1 MLRVIFKNLWNR
13 RSRYAWLFMELVL
26 VTVIAWQLIDRSVVL
41 IYDRSLPMG
50 YDIDRLV
57 KIDVSTLPEKNADF
71 KPEYDTEEGRINSIH
86 AFLGKVR
93 AFDGVEAAMASGAY
107 AYMGSPQL
115 NTYYT
120 YDGSTDTVMV
130 SGQFFWT
137 GTDFFRTIGLEP
149 ADGTPAEVLDN
160 VAPGEVIL
168 TETLARQF
176 SPDGGVPTAKLFNPN
191 TGEGV
196 RAVGVVKDVRRSP
209 LRRSYSL
216 AFVALAPVPYD
227 NFACTARLKD
237 GVDMKTFIDEFRSRA
252 SRELTAGNYAVKA
265 VTPYT
270 ELFAGMAREGGI
282 TNSYRRGMALTVF
295 FMLNLLLG
303 VVGSFYLQTRR
314 RTGEIGVHRAFG
326 ATRGKIRTILLGE
339 SFVLMT
345 VAFIVGIFLYLQYG
359 LAAGLDFGYEEPG
372 DTTVA
377 DTWVSSFGIHFAAIS
392 AIVYVVM
399 LVCVAVGTYFP
410 AREASR
416 VNPIDALRN
425 E

>member
-1 MLRVIFKNLWNR
+1 MLKLIFKNLWNR
-13 RSRYAWLFMELVL
+13 RGRHAWLFLELVL
-26 VTVIAWQLIDRSVVL
+26 VTIIAWKLIDRSVVFM
-41 IYDRSLPMG
+41 YDRSLPMG
-50 YDIDRLV
+50 YDIERLV
-57 KIDVSTLPEKNADF
+57 KIDVSSLPEKHPSF
-71 KPEYDTEEGRINSIH
+71 KAAYDTEEGRLNSIH
-86 AFLGKVR
+86 AFLAKVR
-93 AFDGVEAAMASGAY
+93 AFDGVEAATATDSY
-107 AYMGSPQL
+107 SFMGSPKL
-115 NTYYT
+115 NTAYT
-120 YDGSTDTVMV
+120 YDGLNDTVGV

-137 GTDFFRTIGLEP
+137 GTDFFRTIGIETAP
-149 ADGTPAEVLDN
+149 GTPDEVLDN
-160 VAPGEVIL
+160 VAPGEVLL
-168 TETLARQF
+168 TSSLARQF
-176 SPDGGVPTAKLFNPN
+176 SPDGRLPSAKLYNPYSE
-191 TGEGV
+191 EGV
-196 RAVGVVKDVRRSP
+196 NAVGVVYDVRRTP

-216 AFVALAPVPYD
+216 AFVAATPKPYD
-227 NFACTARLKD
+227 NFACTVRLKD
-237 GVDMKTFIDEFRSRA
+237 GVDMNYFIDEFRSRA
-252 SRELTAGNYAVKA
+252 PRELTAGNYAVK
-265 VTPYT
+265 TISSYRDLFT
-270 ELFAGMAREGGI
+270 EIAREDGF
-282 TNSYRRGMALTVF
+282 TNTYRRSIALVVF

-314 RTGEIGVHRAFG
+314 RTGEMGVHRAFG

-359 LAAGLDFGYEEPG
+359 LAAGRDFGYEEPG

>member
-13 RSRYAWLFMELVL
+13 HSRYAWLFLELVL
-26 VTVIAWQLIDRSVVL
+26 VTIIAWQLIDRSTVL

-57 KIDVSTLPEKNADF
+57 KIDVSALPEKHPSF
-71 KPEYDTEEGRINSIH
+71 KAEYDTEEGRINSIH

-93 AFDGVEAAMASGAY
+93 AFDGVEAATASGAY

-115 NTYYT
+115 NTAYT
-120 YDGSTDTVMV
+120 YDKSTDTVSV

-137 GTDFFRTIGLEP
+137 GTDFFRTIGIEP
-149 ADGTPAEVLDN
+149 AAGTPAEALDN

-168 TETLARQF
+168 TETLAKQF
-176 SPDGGVPTAKLFNPN
+176 SPDGILPADKLYNPYA
-191 TGEGV
+191 EERV
-196 RAVGVVKDVRRSP
+196 KAVGIVKNVRCSP
-209 LRRSYSL
+209 MRRSYSL
-216 AFVALAPVPYD
+216 AFVASAPVPYD
-227 NFACTARLKD
+227 NFSCTARLKN
-237 GVDMKTFIDEFRSRA
+237 GTDMKTFIDEFRRRA
-252 SRELTAGNYAVKA
+252 PRELTAGNYAVKA

-270 ELFAGMAREGGI
+270 ELFSGMAMEDGI
-282 TNSYRRGMALTVF
+282 TNRYRRGVALTVF

-303 VVGSFYLQTRR
+303 VVGSFYLQTRQ
-314 RTGEIGVHRAFG
+314 RTGEMGVHRAFG
-326 ATRGKIRTILLGE
+326 ATRGKIRTILMGE
-339 SFVLMT
+339 SLVLMT
-345 VAFIVGIFLYLQYG
+345 VAFIVGAFLYMQYG

-372 DTTVA
+372 DTSVA
-377 DTWVSSFGIHFAAIS
+377 DTWVSSFGIHFAVIS
-392 AIVYVVM
+392 AMVYVLM
-399 LVCVAVGTYFP
+399 LVCVVAGTYFP